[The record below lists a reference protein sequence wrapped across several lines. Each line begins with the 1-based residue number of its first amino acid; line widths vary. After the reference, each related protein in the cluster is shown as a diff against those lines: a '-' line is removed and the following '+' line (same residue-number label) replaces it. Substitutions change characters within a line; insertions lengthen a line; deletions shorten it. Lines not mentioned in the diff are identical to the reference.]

1 MQLLETIRSLPD
13 APGVY
18 QYFDKNGRLLYIGKA
33 KSLRK
38 RVKSYF
44 RFTPELTPSPNSGGR
59 IYKMLTET
67 VRLEYIIV
75 KSEHDALILE
85 NSLIKQLKPKY
96 NILLRDD
103 KTYPYI
109 YVDLGEDFPRPEI
122 TRKVVKGKRIR
133 YFGPFSQNAREILDA
148 IYDIC
153 LLVQKKSCIK
163 GNKACL
169 FHQIGKCLAPCEGK
183 ITPQEYAPIVEEAIG
198 YINNRGRLIK
208 KLEEK
213 MAAFSEKLLFEE
225 AARIRD
231 RIEKI
236 KATQLLSDIDIAKV
250 ADFDIFAIATGEKRA
265 CGVMLFIRNGKVS
278 ASHHTIFKSSTGFDR
293 DELYKRL
300 LMEYYSRELPYR
312 VKEVLVFEDFTERE
326 LLGSLISEKFEARA
340 AVKVPQRGE
349 KRRIVELA
357 YNNAEEILRLEA
369 RKHPFTIEEEL
380 RKLLELQNT
389 PYVIEAFDNSHMQGV
404 ATVGAMVR
412 WEERFDKS
420 GYRHY
425 NLHAKE
431 EYAQMRE
438 TLTRRIE
445 SFDKNP
451 PPDLFL
457 IDGGEALRRLAKN
470 LLNESGIYV
479 DVVAIA
485 KEKRDAKAMRAKG
498 KANDLLYTE
507 AGILRLP
514 ASDRRLQFLQRLRDE
529 AHRFAITFHQKQ
541 KRKIDRH
548 ITLME
553 KKGVGEA
560 TVRKL
565 LQYFETFENIEQ
577 ATLDELA
584 TVVGMNIAR
593 NIKNISTKQKEQT

>member
-18 QYFDKNGRLLYIGKA
+18 QYFDQNGRLLYIGKA
-33 KSLRK
+33 KSLKK

-44 RFTPELTPSPNSGGR
+44 RFTPELSPSPKNGAR

-67 VRLEYIIV
+67 VKLEYIIV
-75 KSEHDALILE
+75 SSEHDALILE

-109 YVDLGEDFPRPEI
+109 YIDLAEPFPRLEI
-122 TRKVVKGKRIR
+122 TRKVIKGKKIK

-153 LLVQKKSCIK
+153 PLVQKKGCLK
-163 GNKACL
+163 GKKACL
-169 FHQIGKCLAPCEGK
+169 FHQIGKCPAPCEGK
-183 ITPQEYAPIVEEAIG
+183 IRPQEYAAIVDEALS
-198 YINNRGRLIK
+198 YIQNRTKLIK
-208 KLEEK
+208 KLDEK
-213 MAAFSEKLLFEE
+213 MHFYSENLLFEE
-225 AARIRD
+225 AARMRD

-236 KATQLLSDIDIAKV
+236 KSTQQLSDIDIAKV
-250 ADFDIFAIATGEKRA
+250 EDFDIFAVSIGEKRA

-278 ASHHTIFKSSTGFDR
+278 ASNHTIFKSSTGFDR

-300 LMEYYSRELPYR
+300 LLNYYQQELPYR
-312 VKEVLVFEDFTERE
+312 VKEVLVFEDFTERD
-326 LLGSLISEKFEARA
+326 LIASMLQEKFGA
-340 AVKVPQRGE
+340 KVAIKIPQRGE

-357 YNNAEEILRLEA
+357 HNNAAEILRLESQ
-369 RKHPFTIEEEL
+369 KHPLSIQEELQKLLDLQNIPYTIE
-380 RKLLELQNT
+380 T
-389 PYVIEAFDNSHMQGV
+389 FDNSHMQGT
-404 ATVGAMVR
+404 ATVGAMIR
-412 WEERFDKS
+412 WEDGFDKS
-420 GYRHY
+420 GYRRY
-425 NLHAKE
+425 NLEAKD

-438 TLTRRIE
+438 TLSRRIE
-445 SFDKNP
+445 SFKKDP

-457 IDGGEALRRLAKN
+457 IDGGEALRRLAQK
-470 LLNESGIYV
+470 LLNESAVYV

-498 KANDLLYTE
+498 KANDLLYTK

-514 ASDRRLQFLQRLRDE
+514 ASDKRLQFLQRLRDE

-541 KRKIDRH
+541 KRKIDQR
-548 ITLME
+548 IALLE
-553 KKGVGEA
+553 KRGVGEA

-565 LQYFETFENIEQ
+565 LQYFETFENIQNASLQEV
-577 ATLDELA
+577 AE
-584 TVVGMNIAR
+584 VVGMNIAQ
-593 NIKNISTKQKEQT
+593 NIKNISK

>member
-18 QYFDKNGRLLYIGKA
+18 QYFDENGRLLYIGKA
-33 KSLRK
+33 KSLKK

-44 RFTPELTPSPNSGGR
+44 RFTPELAPSPKSGGR

-75 KSEHDALILE
+75 GSEHDALILE

-109 YVDLGEDFPRPEI
+109 YIDLGEPFPRPEI
-122 TRKVVKGKRIR
+122 TRKVIRGKKIK

-148 IYDIC
+148 VYDIC
-153 LLVQKKSCIK
+153 PLVQKKSCIK
-163 GNKACL
+163 GQKACL

-183 ITPQEYAPIVEEAIG
+183 IDSATYATIVEEAIT
-198 YINNRGRLIK
+198 YIQNRSKLIR
-208 KLEEK
+208 KLDEK
-213 MAAFSEKLLFEE
+213 MHFYSENLLFEE
-225 AARIRD
+225 AARMHD

-250 ADFDIFAIATGEKRA
+250 ADFDIFAVSIGEKRA

-278 ASHHTIFKSSTGFDR
+278 ASSHTIFKSSTGFDR

-300 LMEYYSRELPYR
+300 LLNYYQQELPYR
-312 VKEVLVFEDFTERE
+312 VSEVLVFEDFAERD
-326 LLGSLISEKFEARA
+326 LIASILEEKFGA
-340 AVKVPQRGE
+340 KVSIKIPQRGE

-357 YNNAEEILRLEA
+357 HNNATEILRLEA
-369 RKHPFTIEEEL
+369 QRHPLSIQEEL
-380 RKLLELQNT
+380 RSLLDLQNT
-389 PYVIEAFDNSHMQGV
+389 PYLIETFDNSHMQGT

-412 WEERFDKS
+412 WEDGFDKS

-425 NLHAKE
+425 NLEAKD

-438 TLTRRIE
+438 TLSRRIE

-457 IDGGEALRRLAKN
+457 IDGGEALRRLAEK
-470 LLNESGIYV
+470 LLKESGIYV

-485 KEKRDAKAMRAKG
+485 KEKREAKAMRAKG
-498 KANDLLYTE
+498 KANDLLYTK

-514 ASDRRLQFLQRLRDE
+514 ASDKRLQFLQRLRDE

-541 KRKIDRH
+541 KRKIDQR
-548 ITLME
+548 IALLE

-565 LQYFETFENIEQ
+565 LQYFETFENIQNASLE
-577 ATLDELA
+577 ELA
-584 TVVGMNIAR
+584 HVVGMNIAQ
-593 NIKNISTKQKEQT
+593 NIKHISK

>member
-18 QYFDKNGRLLYIGKA
+18 QYFDENGRLLYIGKA
-33 KSLRK
+33 KSLKK

-44 RFTPELTPSPNSGGR
+44 RFTPELAPSPKSGGR

-75 KSEHDALILE
+75 GSEHDALILE

-109 YVDLGEDFPRPEI
+109 YIDLGEPFPRPEI
-122 TRKVVKGKRIR
+122 TRKVIRGKKIK

-148 IYDIC
+148 VYDIC
-153 LLVQKKSCIK
+153 PLVQKKSCIK
-163 GNKACL
+163 GQKACL

-183 ITPQEYAPIVEEAIG
+183 IDSATYATIVQEAIA
-198 YINNRGRLIK
+198 YIQNRSKLIR
-208 KLEEK
+208 KLDEK
-213 MAAFSEKLLFEE
+213 MHFYSENLLFEE
-225 AARIRD
+225 AARMRD

-250 ADFDIFAIATGEKRA
+250 ADFDIFAVSIGEKRA
-265 CGVMLFIRNGKVS
+265 CGVMLFIRSGKVS
-278 ASHHTIFKSSTGFDR
+278 ASSHTIFKSSTGFDR

-300 LMEYYSRELPYR
+300 LLNYYQQELPYR
-312 VKEVLVFEDFTERE
+312 VSEVLVFEDFAER
-326 LLGSLISEKFEARA
+326 SLITSILEEKFGA
-340 AVKVPQRGE
+340 KVSIKIPKRGE

-357 YNNAEEILRLEA
+357 HNNATEILRLEA
-369 RKHPFTIEEEL
+369 QRHPLSIQEEL
-380 RKLLELQNT
+380 RSLLDLQNT
-389 PYVIEAFDNSHMQGV
+389 PYLIETFDNSHMQGT

-412 WEERFDKS
+412 WEDGFDKS

-425 NLHAKE
+425 NLEAKD

-438 TLTRRIE
+438 TLSRRIE
-445 SFDKNP
+445 SFEKNP

-457 IDGGEALRRLAKN
+457 IDGGEALRRLAEK
-470 LLNESGIYV
+470 LLKESGVYV

-485 KEKRDAKAMRAKG
+485 KEKREAKAMRAKG
-498 KANDLLYTE
+498 KANDLLYTK

-514 ASDRRLQFLQRLRDE
+514 ASDKRLQFLQRLRDE

-541 KRKIDRH
+541 KRKIDQR
-548 ITLME
+548 IALLE

-565 LQYFETFENIEQ
+565 LQYFETFENIQNASLE
-577 ATLDELA
+577 ELA
-584 TVVGMNIAR
+584 HVVGMNIAQ
-593 NIKNISTKQKEQT
+593 NIKHISK

>member
-33 KSLRK
+33 KSLKK

-44 RFTPELTPSPNSGGR
+44 RFTPELSPSPKSGGR

-75 KSEHDALILE
+75 GSEHDALILE

-109 YVDLGEDFPRPEI
+109 YIDLGEPFPRPEI
-122 TRKVVKGKRIR
+122 TRKVIRGKKIK

-148 IYDIC
+148 VYDIC
-153 LLVQKKSCIK
+153 PLVQKKSCIK
-163 GNKACL
+163 GQKACL

-183 ITPQEYAPIVEEAIG
+183 IDSATYATIVQEAIA
-198 YINNRGRLIK
+198 YIQNRSKLIR
-208 KLEEK
+208 KLDEK
-213 MAAFSEKLLFEE
+213 MHFYSENLLFEE
-225 AARIRD
+225 AARMRD

-250 ADFDIFAIATGEKRA
+250 ADFDIFAVSIGEKRA
-265 CGVMLFIRNGKVS
+265 CGVMLFIRSGKVS
-278 ASHHTIFKSSTGFDR
+278 ASSHTIFKSSTGFDR

-300 LMEYYSRELPYR
+300 LLNYYQQELPYR
-312 VKEVLVFEDFTERE
+312 VSEVLVFEDFAER
-326 LLGSLISEKFEARA
+326 SLITSILEEKFGA
-340 AVKVPQRGE
+340 KVSIKIPKRGE

-357 YNNAEEILRLEA
+357 HNNATEILRLEA
-369 RKHPFTIEEEL
+369 QRHPLSIQEEL
-380 RKLLELQNT
+380 RSLLDLQNT
-389 PYVIEAFDNSHMQGV
+389 PYLIETFDNSHMQGT

-412 WEERFDKS
+412 WEDGFDKS

-425 NLHAKE
+425 NLEAKD

-438 TLTRRIE
+438 TLSRRIE
-445 SFDKNP
+445 SFEKNP

-457 IDGGEALRRLAKN
+457 IDGGEALRRLAEK
-470 LLNESGIYV
+470 LLKESGVYV

-485 KEKRDAKAMRAKG
+485 KEKREAKAMRAKG
-498 KANDLLYTE
+498 KANDLLYTK

-514 ASDRRLQFLQRLRDE
+514 ASDKRLQFLQRLRDE

-541 KRKIDRH
+541 KRKIDQR
-548 ITLME
+548 IALLE

-565 LQYFETFENIEQ
+565 LQYFETFENIQNASLE
-577 ATLDELA
+577 ELA
-584 TVVGMNIAR
+584 HVVGMNIAQ
-593 NIKNISTKQKEQT
+593 NIKHISK

>member
-18 QYFDKNGRLLYIGKA
+18 QYFDENGRLLYIGKA
-33 KSLRK
+33 KSLKK

-44 RFTPELTPSPNSGGR
+44 RFTPELSPSPKSGGR

-75 KSEHDALILE
+75 GSEHDALILE

-109 YVDLGEDFPRPEI
+109 YIDLGEPFPRPEI
-122 TRKVVKGKRIR
+122 TRKVIRGKKIK

-148 IYDIC
+148 VYDIC
-153 LLVQKKSCIK
+153 PLVQKKSCIK
-163 GNKACL
+163 GQKACL

-183 ITPQEYAPIVEEAIG
+183 IDSATYATIVQEAIA
-198 YINNRGRLIK
+198 YIQNRSKLIR
-208 KLEEK
+208 KLDEK
-213 MAAFSEKLLFEE
+213 MHFYSENLLFEE
-225 AARIRD
+225 AARMRD

-250 ADFDIFAIATGEKRA
+250 ADFDIFAVSIGEKRA
-265 CGVMLFIRNGKVS
+265 CGVMLFIRSGKVS
-278 ASHHTIFKSSTGFDR
+278 ASSHTIFKSSTGFDR

-300 LMEYYSRELPYR
+300 LLNYYQQELPYR
-312 VKEVLVFEDFTERE
+312 VSEVLVFEDFAER
-326 LLGSLISEKFEARA
+326 SLITSILEEKFGA
-340 AVKVPQRGE
+340 KVSIKIPKRGE

-357 YNNAEEILRLEA
+357 HNNATEILRLEA
-369 RKHPFTIEEEL
+369 QRHPLSIQEEL
-380 RKLLELQNT
+380 RSLLDLQNT
-389 PYVIEAFDNSHMQGV
+389 PYLIETFDNSHMQGT

-412 WEERFDKS
+412 WEDGFDKS

-425 NLHAKE
+425 NLEAKD

-438 TLTRRIE
+438 TLSRRIE
-445 SFDKNP
+445 SFEKNP

-457 IDGGEALRRLAKN
+457 IDGGEALRRLAEK
-470 LLNESGIYV
+470 LLKESGVYV

-485 KEKRDAKAMRAKG
+485 KEKREAKAMRAKG
-498 KANDLLYTE
+498 KANDLLYTK

-514 ASDRRLQFLQRLRDE
+514 ASDKRLQFLQRLRDE

-541 KRKIDRH
+541 KRKIDQR
-548 ITLME
+548 IALLE

-565 LQYFETFENIEQ
+565 LQYFETFENIQNASLE
-577 ATLDELA
+577 ELA
-584 TVVGMNIAR
+584 HVVGMNIAQ
-593 NIKNISTKQKEQT
+593 NIKHISK